1 MGCIPPFDVFLCACA
16 LQGKKFYLHNPKP
29 AGFNP
34 WQRGKVPGRMQ
45 WTKETYEAKL
55 RKHVEPQLIQQVE
68 KEKEEKAEKQKRKKK
83 NKGRKRREWMARKM
97 QEFAAQRWGTAS
109 SSSQAAAK
117 ACCLNLCCY
126 IYSFIFMCCQIYIDF
141 TTAHLCKAPPE
152 MHSEE
157 ESILLRGPVQGCE
170 PYPPDELAPSAAL
183 WSVFFQIRNLF
194 SMIVHICANS
204 LLFKINLDSCNVWG
218 GMPPIGRHA
227 SQLC

>member
-1 MGCIPPFDVFLCACA
+1 
-16 LQGKKFYLHNPKP
+16 
-29 AGFNP
+29 
-34 WQRGKVPGRMQ
+34 
-45 WTKETYEAKL
+45 
-55 RKHVEPQLIQQVE
+55 
-68 KEKEEKAEKQKRKKK
+68 
-83 NKGRKRREWMARKM
+83 MARKM

-117 ACCLNLCCY
+117 ACCLNFCCY
-126 IYSFIFMCCQIYIDF
+126 IYSFIFVCCQIYIDF

-218 GMPPIGRHA
+218 GMPPIRRHA
-227 SQLC
+227 SQLCENIRWTLMRLMMKTWLIRTGSLTSLVMSWITQLSTLFVL